1 VGAGTV
7 IDSDEL
13 VPVDVT
19 VNGRRHRELVEPRL
33 LLSDFLRHR
42 LGLTGTH
49 VGCEHGV
56 CGACTVRLDGT
67 AVRSCL
73 LFAVQADGTEITT
86 VEGLAGTGELTD
98 LQRAFRAHHA
108 LQCGFCTPGVLMA
121 AEDLLARDGTLARQD
136 VERLLAGQVCRC
148 TGYEPIIDAILE
160 TAAERGAR
168 R

>member
-1 VGAGTV
+1 MTAIGEDA
-7 IDSDEL
+7 
-13 VPVDVT
+13 VDIEVK
-19 VNGRRHRELVEPRL
+19 VNGRRHRERVEARL
-33 LLSDFLRHR
+33 LLSDFLRGR

-56 CGACTVRLDGT
+56 CGACTVRVDGA

-73 LFAVQADGTEITT
+73 LFAVQAHGREVQT

-121 AEDLLARDGTLARQD
+121 AEDLLEHGVSGRRD

-160 TAAERGAR
+160 TAERR
-168 R
+168 SQR